1 MKMKL
6 ITFSLFVVFLVGCT
20 QIDEQN
26 IKENNLKVNDMK
38 VEKQY
43 EDVTSEKLKQML
55 DSGEDLF
62 LVDVHIPEQQHIK
75 GTDAFMPYNEIENN
89 LDSLPDKNAK
99 IVLYC
104 KSGSMSREAAQKLA
118 DLGYKNVLNH
128 LGGTIDWKN
137 KGFEFE

>member
-1 MKMKL
+1 MK
-6 ITFSLFVVFLVGCT
+6 IRILFFILVFLILIYGCA
-20 QIDEQN
+20 QN
-26 IKENNLKVNDMK
+26 TTDKGTKYKDL
-38 VEKQY
+38 
-43 EDVTSEKLKQML
+43 TSEELKQML
-55 DSGEDLF
+55 DSDADIF

-75 GTDAFMPYNEIENN
+75 GTDAFVPYDEIENN
-89 LDSLPDKNAK
+89 LNLLPDKNAK

-104 KSGSMSREAAQKLA
+104 RSGSMSKEAAQKLA

>member
-1 MKMKL
+1 MKVRIL
-6 ITFSLFVVFLVGCT
+6 FFVSLFLFLIYGCA
-20 QIDEQN
+20 QN
-26 IKENNLKVNDMK
+26 NAGEGTKYKDL
-38 VEKQY
+38 
-43 EDVTSEKLKQML
+43 TSEELNQML
-55 DSGEDLF
+55 DSDADIF

-104 KSGSMSREAAQKLA
+104 RSGSMSREAAQKLA